1 MIGLIAD
8 RAKIY
13 RLIEQRIELM
23 LDEGLV
29 EEVKKLLD
37 VGVSR
42 DAVSMQ
48 GLGYKQ
54 IAAYLAGEITL
65 DEAVDILKRDT
76 RRFAKRQ
83 ITWFKRDPRICWFNI
98 DQYLEEGELVNAV
111 SFRIAQ
117 MLEEA

>member
-37 VGVSR
+37 VGVSLSLIHILLP
-42 DAVSMQ
+42 VSWALSLLPGMVVAERKS
-48 GLGYKQ
+48 LCVESRIILQ
-54 IAAYLAGEITL
+54 II
-65 DEAVDILKRDT
+65 ILPD
-76 RRFAKRQ
+76 
-83 ITWFKRDPRICWFNI
+83 
-98 DQYLEEGELVNAV
+98 
-111 SFRIAQ
+111 
-117 MLEEA
+117 